1 MDLLKKTYYLTEMHA
16 EGLYAL
22 SLKYKVSQSEV
33 VRRAIEK
40 YIAAVFP
47 RHKTAPEKNVS
58 KLKQIWRKFISNR
71 N

>member
-22 SLKYKVSQSEV
+22 SLKQKVSQSEV

-40 YIAAVFP
+40 YIDRIAY
-47 RHKTAPEKNVS
+47 RHHRGRIH
-58 KLKQIWRKFISNR
+58 LGWKQRDER
-71 N
+71 NSRQ